1 MPDAKKS
8 IKIEGTPVYDTELL
22 YSRIIGLQQSRELD
36 IRDILAYE
44 PSAVPSALFDEYGNM
59 RSSSKAILKNKLQIE
74 VSKRRTSSY
83 DAVIIDGCALLWNIH
98 WPATGTVEQYIKN
111 LITRLNDY
119 LKRCCV
125 YLIFDRYL
133 TRSTKSATRSNRAGM
148 NVSRRHVLK
157 LQTPLPSKDVVLKVT
172 HNKTQLIKLIVQY
185 LLGHLEDNDN
195 ELVITS
201 KEPVPIVLRN
211 RKISKRDALYN
222 VHEEADVIIV
232 NQLVYLADQGARN
245 VLVVCDDTD
254 VFILLIYFYCGKDL
268 SCGVIMESPVPGRT
282 VVDIKATAD
291 KHTATLVLRKICYF
305 NPQIV
310 F

>member
-1 MPDAKKS
+1 M
-8 IKIEGTPVYDTELL
+8 
-22 YSRIIGLQQSRELD
+22 
-36 IRDILAYE
+36 
-44 PSAVPSALFDEYGNM
+44 
-59 RSSSKAILKNKLQIE
+59 
-74 VSKRRTSSY
+74 SKRRTSTY

-111 LITRLNDY
+111 LIARLNDY

-185 LLGHLEDNDN
+185 LLDHLEDNDN

-211 RKISKRDALYN
+211 GKISKRDALYN

-245 VLVVCDDTD
+245 ILVVCDDTD
-254 VFILLIYFYCGKDL
+254 VFMLLIYFYCGKDL

-282 VVDIKATAD
+282 VVDIKTTAD
-291 KHTATLVLRKICYF
+291 KHKHIVEHLPGVHALSGCDTSYF
-305 NPQIV
+305 FRYWQSYS
-310 F
+310 FESFE

>member
-1 MPDAKKS
+1 
-8 IKIEGTPVYDTELL
+8 
-22 YSRIIGLQQSRELD
+22 
-36 IRDILAYE
+36 
-44 PSAVPSALFDEYGNM
+44 M
-59 RSSSKAILKNKLQIE
+59 RSSSKAILKNKLHIE
-74 VSKRRTSSY
+74 VSKRKTSTY

-98 WPATGTVEQYIKN
+98 WPATGTVEQYIEN

-133 TRSTKSATRSNRAGM
+133 TRSTKSATRSDRAGM

-172 HNKTQLIKLIVQY
+172 HNKIQLIKLIVQY
-185 LLGHLEDNDN
+185 LLDHLEDNDN

-201 KEPVPIVLRN
+201 EEPVPIVLRN
-211 RKISKRDALYN
+211 GKISKRDALYH

-245 VLVVCDDTD
+245 ILVVCDDTD

-282 VVDIKATAD
+282 VVDIKA
-291 KHTATLVLRKICYF
+291 
-305 NPQIV
+305 NS
-310 F
+310 